1 MSSVGH
7 VNGVKVSPTD
17 DPNRLVTVTASDGK
31 TGDERIISYT
41 SCKIVGN
48 GSFGVVYAARM
59 LGEQQEDGSERP
71 ESDIAIKRVL
81 KTRGSRTESCRL

>member
-1 MSSVGH
+1 M
-7 VNGVKVSPTD
+7 
-17 DPNRLVTVTASDGK
+17 VTVTASDGK

-81 KTRGSRTESCRL
+81 QDKRFKVGLPHYLS